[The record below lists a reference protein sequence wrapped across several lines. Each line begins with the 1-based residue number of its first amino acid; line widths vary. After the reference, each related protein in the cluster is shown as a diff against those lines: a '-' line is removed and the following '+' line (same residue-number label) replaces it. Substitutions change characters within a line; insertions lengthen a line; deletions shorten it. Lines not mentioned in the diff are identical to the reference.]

1 MMNNEMLHIST
12 PSILYKGSCIL
23 VRFNFFTNCLGLPI
37 ELLRKTNDFMY
48 FCKNM
53 FLKFYAVLH
62 VLMVEFQVNMNFLIY
77 IKNCKLYEKQSS
89 FVIFYSIHIL
99 LKDRYF
105 ITKLLPHTKK
115 HQQGNT
121 SISLFITKKLYVF
134 YIYIYIFIYI
144 FIYMMYIEGN

>member
-23 VRFNFFTNCLGLPI
+23 VRLNFFTNCLGLPI

-62 VLMVEFQVNMNFLIY
+62 VVMVEFQLNMNLLIY

-99 LKDRYF
+99 LKVRYF

-115 HQQGNT
+115 QQRGNT
-121 SISLFITKKLYVF
+121 SISLFITRKL
-134 YIYIYIFIYI
+134 YIYIFIYI
-144 FIYMMYIEGN
+144 FIYMMYIGGN